1 MRLLNITIA
10 VLSIFMAASANA
22 KSIYRDL
29 RKIQDD
35 KRVLINPDKGWY
47 HHYYDNQLGKYLGKE
62 VDIMAIPNMH
72 HLFLR
77 FAWCYLEPKEGEFKW
92 NLIDDIVEKYYPKGV
107 KVSLSITCNETG
119 TKYATPEWVR
129 NAGAKGRITKTKTG
143 KEIFEPYGDDP
154 VFLEK
159 LNNLHKAIAERY
171 DGKPYIVDMTIASLG
186 NWGEGHY
193 SATSHI
199 TVPFDILKTHV
210 ELYLRNYKKS
220 RITIGDDWIGNNLSD
235 ADELIKMREFL
246 KKNKVSYR
254 DDSILVRWHSSVH
267 NAHTNSFFR
276 PQFFDDAYTHSPS
289 TIELE
294 HYGATLKS
302 GAWKGKEGAENGADM
317 LYKAI
322 KRSRCTYM
330 GYHGYADS
338 YLKDNPETVKK
349 YANLVGYWYFINF
362 AYFNPENNVLHLE
375 WENRGIAHAF
385 NKYELYVKIKNKAD
399 TSEHIF
405 HIKKADNIKWEPNQ
419 ICTDKYSIPTSKLP
433 AGDYEFFV
441 MLKKETPESEARPI
455 ELAFKE
461 EQRTPDGYYKLFDFT
476 K

>member
-77 FAWCYLEPKEGEFKW
+77 FAWSYLEPKEGEFNWK
-92 NLIDDIVEKYYPKGV
+92 LIDDIVDKYYPKGV
-107 KVSLSITCNETG
+107 KISLSITCNETG
-119 TKYATPEWVR
+119 IMYATPEWVR

-246 KKNKVSYR
+246 K
-254 DDSILVRWHSSVH
+254 
-267 NAHTNSFFR
+267 
-276 PQFFDDAYTHSPS
+276 P
-289 TIELE
+289 
-294 HYGATLKS
+294 
-302 GAWKGKEGAENGADM
+302 
-317 LYKAI
+317 
-322 KRSRCTYM
+322 
-330 GYHGYADS
+330 
-338 YLKDNPETVKK
+338 
-349 YANLVGYWYFINF
+349 
-362 AYFNPENNVLHLE
+362 
-375 WENRGIAHAF
+375 
-385 NKYELYVKIKNKAD
+385 
-399 TSEHIF
+399 
-405 HIKKADNIKWEPNQ
+405 
-419 ICTDKYSIPTSKLP
+419 
-433 AGDYEFFV
+433 
-441 MLKKETPESEARPI
+441 
-455 ELAFKE
+455 
-461 EQRTPDGYYKLFDFT
+461 
-476 K
+476 